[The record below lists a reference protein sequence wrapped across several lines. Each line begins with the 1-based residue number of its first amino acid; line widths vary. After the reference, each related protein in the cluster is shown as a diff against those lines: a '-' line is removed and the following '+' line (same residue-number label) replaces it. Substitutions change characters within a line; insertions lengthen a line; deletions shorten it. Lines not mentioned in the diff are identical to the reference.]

1 MSTTGTGSA
10 GRTVSA
16 APDSV
21 NGSAKNRRAPAVNS
35 SIRRKSCCRAATFR
49 NGRAGAAFEQAIA
62 AVNARPARAVLD
74 LVVHPR
80 EGSVVD
86 VDLSARVT
94 DARER
99 ADAVIALALVQSGLA
114 SDVKAG
120 ENAGK
125 RLQHDHVVRQWRQAV
140 ALDSS
145 GAGSGKLSLA
155 LPADPGPL
163 SVVLLAE
170 NARTGDVLQVLELP
184 LCAAR

>member
-1 MSTTGTGSA
+1 
-10 GRTVSA
+10 
-16 APDSV
+16 
-21 NGSAKNRRAPAVNS
+21 
-35 SIRRKSCCRAATFR
+35 
-49 NGRAGAAFEQAIA
+49 
-62 AVNARPARAVLD
+62 
-74 LVVHPR
+74 
-80 EGSVVD
+80 VD
-86 VDLSARVT
+86 VDLSVRVT

-99 ADAVIALALVQSGLA
+99 SDAVIALALVQNGLA

-145 GAGSGKLSLA
+145 GTGSGRLSLA

-184 LCAAR
+184 FCAAR